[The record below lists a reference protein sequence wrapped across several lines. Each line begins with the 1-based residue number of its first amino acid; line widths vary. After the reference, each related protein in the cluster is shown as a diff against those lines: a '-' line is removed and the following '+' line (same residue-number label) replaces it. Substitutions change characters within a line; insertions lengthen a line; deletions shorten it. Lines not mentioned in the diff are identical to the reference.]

1 MAKLKTGRHTS
12 AIKAARQAAKRRW
25 ANLAAKSQAK
35 DLAKD
40 LQASLAAKDAAKVK
54 ELLPKTVSAW
64 TRLGNRSIV
73 HHATASRKIARLS
86 KAAHRLLGAPS
97 K

>member
-12 AIKAARQAAKRRW
+12 AIKASRQAQKRRW
-25 ANLAAKSQAK
+25 ANASAKDQAK
-35 DLAKD
+35 DVTKQL
-40 LQASLAAKDAAKVK
+40 LAAIAGKDAAKAR
-54 ELLPKTVSAW
+54 ELLPKTVSVW
-64 TRLGNRSIV
+64 TRIGRRNIV

-86 KAAHRLLGAPS
+86 RAVHRLAGG